1 MASQLKV
8 DTITGVA
15 TAGSI
20 TVTAEGNSTTTNLQ
34 QGLAKSWADF
44 SMASTPSADDSF
56 NLASITD
63 SATGKMGINATNA
76 FASVNY
82 VPTGY
87 SNGTGANNFDSSTQI
102 GLKQGQ
108 NVTTSTTTYEFSCY
122 ASSAYTDAIHNYTL
136 TVGDLA

>member
-20 TVTAEGNSTTTNLQ
+20 AVTAEGNSTTTNLQ

-63 SATGKMGINATNA
+63 SATGKMGINATNI

-87 SNGTGANNFDSSTQI
+87 SNGTGANNFDSTTQI

>member
-20 TVTAEGNSTTTNLQ
+20 AVTAEGNSTTTNLQ

-63 SATGKMGINATNA
+63 SATGKMGINATNI

-87 SNGTGANNFDSSTQI
+87 SNGTTGDNFDSTTQI

>member
-8 DTITGVA
+8 DTVTGVA

-20 TVTAEGNSTTTNLQ
+20 AVTAEGNSTTTNLQ

-63 SATGKMGINATNA
+63 SATGKMGINATNI

-87 SNGTGANNFDSSTQI
+87 SNGTGADNFDSTTQI

>member
-20 TVTAEGNSTTTNLQ
+20 AVTAEGNSTTTNLQ

-63 SATGKMGINATNA
+63 SATGKMGINATNT

-87 SNGTGANNFDSSTQI
+87 SNGTGANNFDSTTQI

>member
-20 TVTAEGNSTTTNLQ
+20 AVTAEGNSTTTNLQ
-34 QGLAKSWADF
+34 QGLVKSWADF
-44 SMASTPSADDSF
+44 TMASTPSADDSF

-87 SNGTGANNFDSSTQI
+87 SNGTGADNFDSTTQI

-108 NVTTSTTTYEFSCY
+108 NVTTSTSTYEFSCY

>member
-8 DTITGVA
+8 DTVTGVA

-20 TVTAEGNSTTTNLQ
+20 AVTAEGNSTTTNLQ

-63 SATGKMGINATNA
+63 SATGKMGINETNI

-87 SNGTGANNFDSSTQI
+87 SNGTGADNFDSTTQI

>member
-20 TVTAEGNSTTTNLQ
+20 AVTAEGNSTTTNLQ

-63 SATGKMGINATNA
+63 SATGKMGINATNI

>member
-8 DTITGVA
+8 DTVTGVA

-20 TVTAEGNSTTTNLQ
+20 AVTAEGNSTTTNLQ

-63 SATGKMGINATNA
+63 SATGKMGINATNI

-87 SNGTGANNFDSSTQI
+87 SNGTGADNFDSTTQI

-136 TVGDLA
+136 AVGDLA

>member
-8 DTITGVA
+8 DTVTGVA

-20 TVTAEGNSTTTNLQ
+20 AVTAEGNSTTTNLQ

-63 SATGKMGINATNA
+63 SATGKMGINATNI

-87 SNGTGANNFDSSTQI
+87 SNGTGANNFDSTTQI
-102 GLKQGQ
+102 GLKQSQ
-108 NVTTSTTTYEFSCY
+108 NVTTSTSTYEFSCY

-136 TVGDLA
+136 AVGDLA

>member
-20 TVTAEGNSTTTNLQ
+20 AVTAEGNSTTTNLQ
-34 QGLAKSWADF
+34 QGFAKSWADF

-63 SATGKMGINATNA
+63 SATGKMGINATNI

-87 SNGTGANNFDSSTQI
+87 SNGTGANNFDSTTQI
-102 GLKQGQ
+102 GLKQSQ
-108 NVTTSTTTYEFSCY
+108 NVTTSTSTYEFSCY

-136 TVGDLA
+136 AVGDSA